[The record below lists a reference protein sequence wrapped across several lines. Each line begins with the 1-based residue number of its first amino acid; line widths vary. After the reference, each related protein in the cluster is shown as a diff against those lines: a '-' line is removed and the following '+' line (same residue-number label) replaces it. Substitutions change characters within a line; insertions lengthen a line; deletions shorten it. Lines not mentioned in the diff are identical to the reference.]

1 MTNRH
6 FLTRHLPAIAW
17 AAVIFI
23 LLSLPSSSF
32 PKAPI
37 YVPSLDK
44 LIHAAMF
51 FIMALFLHRS
61 FSVAP
66 SIAAP
71 LLLAVIA
78 ATLYGSLGE
87 VYQMLLPDRSA
98 DVVDALSNGA
108 GAFLYAAAARLK
120 SGSKR
125 KKDGH

>member
-1 MTNRH
+1 VTERR
-6 FLTRHLPAIAW
+6 FLTHHLPALTW
-17 AAVIFI
+17 AIVIFL

-37 YVPSLDK
+37 YIPSLDK

-51 FIMALFLHRS
+51 FIMALLLHRS
-61 FSVAP
+61 FSVSP

-71 LLLAVIA
+71 LLLAVVV

-98 DVVDALSNGA
+98 DVVDAVSNGG
-108 GAFLYAAAARLK
+108 GALLYAAVARIR
-120 SGSKR
+120 SRSKR
-125 KKDGH
+125 Q